1 MKKAVLNIFLL
12 ILTVTSV
19 SVAYAQDA
27 HFSQY
32 FSSPLYTNPALTGQV
47 EGGIRFNALYRTQWN
62 AFKDNF
68 TTSSFSADGRINRFG
83 IGMTVID
90 LASGVNGMN
99 TLNFTISG
107 SYDVFKPGVGT
118 QHLIV
123 GVQAGIYNKYFKGDN
138 VTLPDDWVDGIGL
151 SPGMGG
157 EQSELEGLSVLSP
170 DINFGILWFDGN
182 PARRIA
188 PFAGASAF
196 HLLQPYDDFSKS
208 VKLPMRFLVH
218 GGMRYRLQPN
228 FELIPHLKLAYQEGA
243 YNGIVGMN
251 VSYGII
257 DTFTSI
263 EAGVAYRVDDAVV
276 PYVGATYKDFS
287 FGVSYDANVSSL
299 TEFGLS
305 KSTFEISLTYLKRSR
320 DYGQQY
326 ICPRL

>member
-12 ILTVTSV
+12 VLTITSV
-19 SVAYAQDA
+19 SVAYGQDA

-68 TTSSFSADGRINRFG
+68 TTTSFSVDGRVKRFG
-83 IGMTVID
+83 IGLTVID
-90 LASGVNGMN
+90 QATGINGLN
-99 TLNFTISG
+99 ALNFLVSG
-107 SYDVFKPGVGT
+107 AYDIFKPGNGT

-123 GVQAGIYNKYFKGDN
+123 GVQGGIYNKSFKGDN
-138 VTLPDDWVDGIGL
+138 VTLPGDWEEGIGYV
-151 SPGMGG
+151 PGAGD
-157 EQSELEGLSVLSP
+157 EALDGLSVLSP

-182 PARRIA
+182 PQKRFA

-196 HLLQPYDDFSKS
+196 HLLQPEDDFAGDN
-208 VKLPMRFLVH
+208 KLPMRFLIH

-228 FELIPHLKLAYQEGA
+228 FELIPHAKFSYQNGF
-243 YNGIVGMN
+243 YNGIAGLN

-263 EAGVAYRVDDAVV
+263 ELGAAYRVNDAIV

-287 FGVSYDANVSSL
+287 FGVSYDANVSEL
-299 TEFGLS
+299 TSFGLQ
-305 KSTFEISLTYLKRSR
+305 KSTFEISLTYLKRSN